1 MIAAGTEEL
10 LRAVDAAEVT
20 GVVAWVRHADEKQRR
35 AAFADLAA
43 AVRRQPED
51 WQAWHRQA
59 PARIV
64 ALAGCASTA
73 KKAATALNRGQL
85 RWSLH
90 TAHPG
95 PVVEVLR
102 LRQVP
107 WSGEF
112 AQLMA
117 DRLPAGEAWGALG
130 HWRLID
136 ALVQDSGCAVPTGEA
151 FVAGWIDAVRAASDA
166 DAALRDSPYTAA
178 LVPMLFTHDG
188 LGPRLDYQFEQEARG
203 FVPALLRLGAS
214 DPAVRRLLVEGCRA
228 RLLRGGKP
236 GELRAYARL
245 HGALAVTAQEAA
257 AGAGDYTRL
266 VEAGNSTVAG
276 MALKALR
283 GADEAGLLA
292 WDTLRD
298 VAELALAR
306 PEKTLVKAQTTWL
319 RQVARRQPE
328 HAAEVAALLSGPGSS
343 APEPMPAT
351 LPVPVAAPLGP
362 PLGSLAELAEEV
374 SALLAGDRS
383 VPTVERVL
391 AAIAHWRMHDQEALA
406 RTVRPLVDTD
416 RAWWGKL
423 AEQMRAVLSAAAAV
437 DPRPDRFRQLAAL
450 FRGDGATQTQ
460 LLRKLR
466 GISSGLHLVLAARL
480 AEMSGQLGR
489 QPVPLLMATPTH
501 ANGHLEPAEL
511 LRRLEQAER
520 DGWQPW
526 ALDFEQA
533 LLRLPRQTDPQ
544 VVAAAL
550 RLRSPAGAAF
560 ARWVSGPVPD
570 PVSLRREQLADPRPS
585 RWSWERQPHVRRVV
599 ALDPPNPAGPLVREV
614 MTIVR
619 YDRPTTSPGDIE
631 EPQLWTAALPS
642 HREVVAASALPILA
656 ANADLDFEGGGLLLA
671 HLAECGGPVGPAV
684 HLALAY
690 GLAARSAADRIAA
703 VDGLLGL
710 AATGDLDAAAVGREL
725 GELAAAGVLKVNR
738 FASALDEA
746 AQAGAVA
753 AVWQIAVAALV
764 PLVALDKARPATA
777 DLMALAVRCG
787 RACGVAQ
794 LPPEVAALAA
804 RGGSS
809 RLVAQARELQAMVA
823 A

>member
-1 MIAAGTEEL
+1 MSAEEL
-10 LRAVDAAEVT
+10 HRAVDAADVAA
-20 GVVAWVRHADEKQRR
+20 VVAWVRQAGEKQRL
-35 AAFADLAA
+35 AAFAGLAA
-43 AVRRQPED
+43 AARQDED
-51 WQAWHRQA
+51 WQTSQRRA

-64 ALAGCASTA
+64 ALLGCASTA
-73 KKAATALNRGQL
+73 KKVVTVLHRGQL
-85 RWSLH
+85 RWGLR
-90 TAHPG
+90 AAQPG
-95 PVVEVLR
+95 PVLEVLR

-107 WSGEF
+107 WLGEF

-117 DRLPAGEAWGALG
+117 DRLPLEGSWGAFG
-130 HWRLID
+130 HWRLVD
-136 ALVQDSGCAVPTGEA
+136 VLVRESGCAVPTGEA
-151 FVAGWIDAVRAASDA
+151 FTACWIDAMRDASDA

-178 LVPMLFTHDG
+178 LVPMLFTHDR
-188 LGPRLDYQFEQEARG
+188 LGSRLDYEYAPDARG
-203 FVPALLRLGAS
+203 FVPALIRLGAG
-214 DPAVRRLLVEGCRA
+214 DAAVRRLLVEGCRA

-236 GELRAYARL
+236 GELRAYTRL
-245 HGALAVTAQEAA
+245 HEALAVTAPEAA
-257 AGAGDYTRL
+257 AGAGDYLRL

-276 MALKALR
+276 MAVKALR
-283 GADEAGLLA
+283 GADEAGVLA
-292 WDTLRD
+292 WDTLRE

-319 RQVARRQPE
+319 RQVARRRPE
-328 HAAEVAALLSGPGSS
+328 HAAEIAALLSGPAS
-343 APEPMPAT
+343 PAAGPVPAA
-351 LPVPVAAPLGP
+351 LPVPVAAPLGS

-391 AAIAHWRMHDQEALA
+391 AAIAYWRVNDQEALA
-406 RTVRPLVDTD
+406 RTVRPLVGAD
-416 RAWWGKL
+416 RAWWGRL
-423 AEQMRAVLSAAAAV
+423 AEQLRAVLNAV
-437 DPRPDRFRQLAAL
+437 AVVDTRPDRLRQLAAR
-450 FRGDGATQTQ
+450 FRGDGATPAQ
-460 LLRKLR
+460 LLRKMR
-466 GISSGLHLVLAARL
+466 GNGNGLHLVLAARL
-480 AEMSGQLGR
+480 AEMATQLVGR
-489 QPVPLLMATPTH
+489 PVPLLMATPTH
-501 ANGHLEPAEL
+501 ANGLLEPAEL

-526 ALDFEQA
+526 PLDFEQA
-533 LLRLPRQTDPQ
+533 LLRLPRETDPQ
-544 VVAAAL
+544 VVTAAL

-560 ARWVSGPVPD
+560 ARWISGPVPD
-570 PVSLRREQLADPRPS
+570 PVSLRREQLADPRRTIWNWQDQPS
-585 RWSWERQPHVRRVV
+585 VRRVV
-599 ALDPPNPAGPLVREV
+599 ALDPPDPAGPLVREV
-614 MTIVR
+614 MTVVGD
-619 YDRPTTSPGDIE
+619 DRPTSSPGDIE

-656 ANADLDFEGGGLLLA
+656 ANADLDFDGGGLLPA

-753 AVWQIAVAALV
+753 GVWAIAVAALV
-764 PLVALDKARPATA
+764 PLVELDKARPATA

-787 RACGVAQ
+787 RACGAAH
-794 LPPEVAALAA
+794 LPPEVSALAE

-809 RLVAQARELQAMVA
+809 RLVAQARELRALVA

>member
-1 MIAAGTEEL
+1 VTAEEL
-10 LRAVDAAEVT
+10 LRAVEAADVT
-20 GVVAWVRHADEKQRR
+20 TVVAWVRHADEKQRL
-35 AAFADLAA
+35 AAFAGLAA
-43 AVRRQPED
+43 AARQDED
-51 WQAWHRQA
+51 WQTSQRRA

-64 ALAGCASTA
+64 ALVGCASTA
-73 KKAATALNRGQL
+73 KKVVTVLHRGQL
-85 RWSLH
+85 RWGLRA
-90 TAHPG
+90 AHPG
-95 PVVEVLR
+95 PVLEVLR

-107 WSGEF
+107 WFGEL

-117 DRLPAGEAWGALG
+117 DRLPLDGSWGAFG
-130 HWRLID
+130 HWRLVD
-136 ALVQDSGCAVPTGEA
+136 VLVRESGCAVPTGEA
-151 FVAGWIDAVRAASDA
+151 FTAGWIDAMRDAADA

-178 LVPMLFTHDG
+178 LVPMLFTHDR
-188 LGPRLDYQFEQEARG
+188 LGSRLDYQFEQDARG
-203 FVPALLRLGAS
+203 FVPALVRLGAGDS
-214 DPAVRRLLVEGCRA
+214 AVRRLLVEGCRS

-236 GELRAYARL
+236 GELRAYTRL
-245 HGALAVTAQEAA
+245 HEALAVTAPEAA
-257 AGAGDYTRL
+257 AGVGDYLRL
-266 VEAGNSTVAG
+266 VEAGNSTVAA

-298 VAELALAR
+298 VAGLALAR

-319 RQVARRQPE
+319 RQAARRRPE
-328 HAAEVAALLSGPGSS
+328 HAAEVAALLSGPASPAS
-343 APEPMPAT
+343 EPVPAA
-351 LPVPVAAPLGP
+351 LPVPVASPLGP

-391 AAIAHWRMHDQEALA
+391 AAIAYWRVKDQEALA
-406 RTVRPLVDTD
+406 RTVRPLVGAD
-416 RAWWGKL
+416 RAWWGRL
-423 AEQMRAVLSAAAAV
+423 AEQLRAVLNAV
-437 DPRPDRFRQLAAL
+437 AVVDTRPDRLRQLAAL

-466 GISSGLHLVLAARL
+466 GNSSGLHLVLAARL
-480 AEMSGQLGR
+480 AEMAAQLVR

-501 ANGHLEPAEL
+501 ANGRLEPAEL

-526 ALDFEQA
+526 PLDFEQA
-533 LLRLPRQTDPQ
+533 LLRLPRETDPQ
-544 VVAAAL
+544 VITAAL
-550 RLRSPAGAAF
+550 RLRAPAGAAF
-560 ARWVSGPVPD
+560 ARWISGPVPD
-570 PVSLRREQLADPRPS
+570 PVSLRREQVADPKRTIWNWQDQPS
-585 RWSWERQPHVRRVV
+585 VRRVV
-599 ALDPPNPAGPLVREV
+599 ALDPPGPAGPLVREV

-656 ANADLDFEGGGLLLA
+656 ANADLDFDGGGLLLA
-671 HLAECGGPVGPAV
+671 HLAECAGPVGPAV
-684 HLALAY
+684 NLALAY

-753 AVWQIAVAALV
+753 AVWGIAVAALV

-787 RACGVAQ
+787 RACGAAQ
-794 LPPEVAALAA
+794 LPPEVAALAE

-809 RLVAQARELQAMVA
+809 RLVAQARELRALVA